1 MLKINFSANKVH
13 KSPWQEKLRHST
25 RGLALAKGFSA
36 LSCHTC
42 GVPLGQGCQCCP
54 TRGVAPIVHQA
65 MSLWPLSTGEE
76 GSVKSAVAQG
86 VFTPPPPSPNLFGF
100 AGRAKQG
107 LQRLMKKAAGSSY
120 KIKRLE
126 QIGVPSLGKQKLRA
140 AQGERCAD
148 GSQGT
153 PCGRR

>member
-1 MLKINFSANKVH
+1 MAGEAAARH
-13 KSPWQEKLRHST
+13 K
-25 RGLALAKGFSA
+25 GLGFGEGFFCPQLSHVWCPSGARVPVLPHTWGGPNCAPSHEPLATFPGGRGFSKICC
-36 LSCHTC
+36 SS
-42 GVPLGQGCQCCP
+42 GCF
-54 TRGVAPIVHQA
+54 H
-65 MSLWPLSTGEE
+65 S
-76 GSVKSAVAQG
+76 
-86 VFTPPPPSPNLFGF
+86 PPPSPNLFGF

>member
-1 MLKINFSANKVH
+1 MLPHTWGGPSCAPSH
-13 KSPWQEKLRHST
+13 EP
-25 RGLALAKGFSA
+25 LATF
-36 LSCHTC
+36 H
-42 GVPLGQGCQCCP
+42 
-54 TRGVAPIVHQA
+54 
-65 MSLWPLSTGEE
+65 GEE

-140 AQGERCAD
+140 AQGEQCAD